1 MFFRCL
7 CPWIHLKV
15 RRNFS
20 SFIFLSS
27 FSSISF
33 YFIILLG
40 NFTGVSKSTGASKST
55 FYFSF
60 FICFLHFT
68 LVVEDLLSFLSNAI
82 VFPLVEPFKLSV
94 CFFRLCL
101 IIALSGTFLIITLF
115 QNSLLFCCCWCSLFV
130 SMRMPTVFKVFFG
143 VFYSTWMIFP
153 HFKFSSFVA
162 NFSSNG

>member
-20 SFIFLSS
+20 SFISLSS

-40 NFTGVSKSTGASKST
+40 NFTGVSKSTGASEST

-115 QNSLLFCCCWCSLFV
+115 QNILLRLALNWGQKDGNNKNFAKLSLWDSGFHIFMLF
-130 SMRMPTVFKVFFG
+130 
-143 VFYSTWMIFP
+143 
-153 HFKFSSFVA
+153 
-162 NFSSNG
+162 